1 MFTPT
6 NMPIYLKSS
15 SVPTSNY
22 VFAKYDS
29 KDLPI
34 RRLTS
39 LNIKHKLRN
48 LMRAMHK
55 ISSKFRAAW
64 VQAQT
69 EHMFKSNMIST
80 WDQGFKHQILHMR
93 ARAPALNPTNRCR
106 RKLLTRKNKPY
117 QNNTTLELKPSSNF
131 SATLYNECNFVQHSR
146 GMSSVLEHWELNV
159 SLQARNLILT
169 NNSVHELLT
178 VSHNSVTFG
187 SNVIL
192 LESKMQSKEMPS
204 EANSCADIVTRSHNL
219 SCT

>member
-1 MFTPT
+1 
-6 NMPIYLKSS
+6 
-15 SVPTSNY
+15 
-22 VFAKYDS
+22 
-29 KDLPI
+29 
-34 RRLTS
+34 
-39 LNIKHKLRN
+39 
-48 LMRAMHK
+48 MHK

-93 ARAPALNPTNRCR
+93 AHTPTLNPTNRCR
-106 RKLLTRKNKPY
+106 RKLLTMKNKPY

-146 GMSSVLEHWELNV
+146 GMSSVHEHWELNV

-169 NNSVHELLT
+169 NNSVHELIT

-204 EANSCADIVTRSHNL
+204 EANLVCWHCDPKPQSLVHIRLCVPFLRSMIFKTDQGLCHVSL
-219 SCT
+219 PKIY